1 MKKFKN
7 AEQVKKMEIHFR
19 VGNEIEVRAA
29 FDKFHAELG
38 YPKILKTRDSFPDYE
53 LEDENG
59 RLIRAEAEYRS
70 SGAQAHENIENEC
83 DLIICWEDDW
93 PERKIPCLE
102 LSRHIVQQ
110 RKFHGFEKNELDGV
124 WDSVK
129 RIRNIGNKT
138 GSLLDDLRDLVRTDK
153 IHPYS
158 TNFSGSIFAGTMELR
173 FWLDGWEKKNQE
185 APVVAEVNFELSK
198 VNVYAHVPLELVKG
212 LSVDQWK
219 DIAEELNKASF
230 FIGMVPTGESEEVR
244 KVDDVGKLAVQL
256 KEGRVE
262 SLYFYYPCPMEKL
275 LYEMHGKILEKL
287 NERVVWLLKFINEK
301 KMALMEKPS

>member
-1 MKKFKN
+1 MKKFKD
-7 AEQVKKMEIHFR
+7 AEQVKKMAVHFR
-19 VGNEIEVRAA
+19 VGSEIEVRAA

-59 RLIRAEAEYRS
+59 RLIRAEAEHRS

-129 RIRNIGNKT
+129 RLRNIGNKR

-153 IHPYS
+153 IHSYS
-158 TNFSGSIFAGTMELR
+158 TNFLGDIFGGTMELR

-185 APVVAEVNFELSK
+185 APIGAKVDFELSNA
-198 VNVYAHVPLELVKG
+198 NVFADIPLELVKE

-219 DIAEELNKASF
+219 DIAEES
-230 FIGMVPTGESEEVR
+230 
-244 KVDDVGKLAVQL
+244 
-256 KEGRVE
+256 
-262 SLYFYYPCPMEKL
+262 KL
-275 LYEMHGKILEKL
+275 LYRHDSYG
-287 NERVVWLLKFINEK
+287 RTRGSK
-301 KMALMEKPS
+301 KSR